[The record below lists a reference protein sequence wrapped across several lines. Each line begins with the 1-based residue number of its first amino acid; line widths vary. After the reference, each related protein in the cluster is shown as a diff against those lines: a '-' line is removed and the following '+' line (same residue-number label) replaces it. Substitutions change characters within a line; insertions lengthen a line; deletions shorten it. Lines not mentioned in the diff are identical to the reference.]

1 MGPAV
6 PLNTIPPLLETLI
19 ITFLSS
25 DAYTLT
31 HPACNSEEEANV
43 KAFNEE
49 IKKFESNESTPFLEY
64 KQSFENL
71 LKSLAGSDEKVL
83 KLQQE
88 LDNAGGIDKMYDSL
102 LDMHIIKNQKNG
114 LAKYVNLLN
123 DPAGF
128 SEHIDRNFEWMKKM
142 YNNKEDQYKKI
153 VNTEFTNIERNEIL
167 AHLADQGIFVDL
179 DEFAKWIEDSNYLPE
194 YFIDGP
200 KGMIINKDTI
210 LYQEYIEA
218 FVLAT
223 QAHQNPP
230 AGNPTSDKQ
239 KMDARIEE
247 LEQKKN
253 EKLGEAKTR
262 YDKNLKDEFGF
273 TEEEY
278 AQRNVQDSGEEEK
291 DKENRKKLEEEKVY
305 LDKAISILDGKDPIQ
320 AIAVRETAVAR
331 GYLTKELYLQAQNS
345 IAQNDATYDLFTE
358 KFRSYDSSID
368 ELDREEGAVAS
379 TLLPSL
385 FNDRLAEIE
394 AELSKPPVGPST
406 FDFKGTKQYKIYQE
420 EISAITAQYDGY
432 IQEVKDEYKAMGVD
446 ENTVIEYST
455 QTPFDELPIELQ
467 NELTPLFEA
476 HLKFTGEDNPE
487 KFELIRTNWLES
499 QGTIIN
505 AFNEKAK
512 AEVRARAQRLAKP
525 PVLRFSGIKLKIDN
539 NPTGND
545 LNTIHTALTKILK
558 DGAYADK
565 GEVFQLTPE
574 DISNI
579 KADIE
584 DIEGYLDARAKTYE
598 PQSVLHEIVKIIED
612 NVLNRKSEIEDV
624 TDEEGN
630 KLGRR
635 FVGSSPTAPLPLR
648 ATQIAQEVEVALLGK
663 EPFLF
668 KSLKNGT
675 MQALFNEIFNNPAF
689 ESKDKLGDF
698 MTAFERESKT
708 HWKVFNSEKKLAAL
722 RESLEKN
729 PTVENL
735 EKTVQRLAF
744 EEWSNAGTKIDK
756 LIRIFLT
763 PAVGTKGFMQVKWNK
778 DDMSKEAFDALFG
791 TTGIISKFRNGI
803 IDGQYTILSENV
815 TVFDKSLRESG
826 ITGELDLLAIDKDGN
841 VMIVDIKTGK
851 ENNWKAFGSGT
862 LSDKQTNY
870 RAQQSIYRN
879 LFYNMTGIMP
889 VEIGLMPLAIDV
901 TVDGYIK
908 SVKLASIVPKD
919 SDTIKLEYLPEVEQ
933 YGVTPIKPDLT
944 KVEVQQAGTE
954 VPVDTTETGIP
965 QADLTKTKLMDAV
978 GETVIYNGQTG
989 KLVLLD
995 DGVYALEVEADE
1007 KVTTLQDVSEE
1018 EYNNF
1023 IDKGLVSQD
1032 RINSIA
1038 GKVKNKENLSQ
1049 KEIAI
1054 FNDKTSEIN
1063 KRLTELAA
1071 LEGAKPATAPVSDK
1085 KADIERRRLKELS
1098 DYDSTF
1104 GEEGDLL
1111 FQGIETPSGIE
1122 NTKEYKNNVKEI
1134 NAKFDAE
1141 LAALESQPTKKVKK
1155 LIDIMYKMQS
1165 VKDGSLSVSNVGVS
1179 LITPIKAIGQVATV
1193 NNAVV
1198 DAAFNDATE
1207 KTATINGVRYRVNR
1221 NSTGNIISLSYNIN
1235 DKRITEIESETKKLS
1250 ERNSK
1255 RRAEVK
1261 NPSDAVG
1268 KYLGDNSSRIN
1279 SLIRLI
1285 AEDEIKLK
1293 ALNAERLA
1301 LVENNIER
1309 TIKGDNANDYIFA
1322 LNQLPNSFQKG
1333 HKTKSK
1339 SVQKAELKD
1348 VDRLSLSQATSE
1360 KITEILETDFPE
1372 AVNTLIEE
1380 GIGSVSAADL
1390 LKITLWAQQTISD
1403 LEQLG
1408 FTVINR
1414 GDLVDDITNQINAI
1428 NDLLNDI
1435 NLIKLTK
1442 DGRIS
1447 KVQRKQVKE
1456 AFGPTR
1462 KEISDRTSLPPVQ
1475 EPASRQTEGVL
1486 RSATEEE
1493 LRELVK
1499 QVRGGTDIGLESL
1512 MEEVVDETNPFIT
1525 AMINTKDLEELD
1537 VAYTK
1542 AVVEASKEGSTLD
1555 MDNVTK
1561 VYDQRKIDL
1570 QTVVSSDNLK
1580 AGSEHL
1586 ISIVPIFTEGSGEI
1600 VLVKSVK
1607 NGITT
1612 VQDLQTKKTKE
1623 FTEEELKQSFEKTNK
1638 EATEMGTETIITEED
1653 KTNSEESAKTFK
1665 EFLDDKE
1672 LIAKLKEE
1680 GKNTSAADV
1689 FNKLIDKS
1697 KLC

>member
-1 MGPAV
+1 MRFMQDPSQFKEGTEEFKKATIYNAAYQQSLTNLVFLQGSFDDNVNRLNKMYQEMAKVDTIANSRFSDIANLVEADRLDNEINMLQTEVDSLARLEDPKAAV
-6 PLNTIPPLLETLI
+6 ETNQKRELLKSLRDFQEKQNNLLQEYVINKLQKEYVKKYMEENPSMT
-19 ITFLSS
+19 
-25 DAYTLT
+25 
-31 HPACNSEEEANV
+31 EEEANV
-43 KAFNEE
+43 KVYNEE
-49 IKKFESNESTPFLEY
+49 IKKFEDNESTPFLEY

-247 LEQKKN
+247 LEEKKI
-253 EKLGEAKTR
+253 EELGKAKTR

-432 IQEVKDEYKAMGVD
+432 IQEVRDEYKAMGVD
-446 ENTVIEYST
+446 ETTVVEYTT

-505 AFNEKAK
+505 AFNEKTK
-512 AEVRARAQRLAKP
+512 AEVRARAQRLAQP
-525 PVLRFSGIKLKIDN
+525 PVLRFSGIKVKIDVN
-539 NPTGND
+539 TSGND
-545 LNTIHTALTKILK
+545 LINIHTALTKILK
-558 DGAYADK
+558 DGEYKDGNK
-565 GEVFQLTPE
+565 VVQLTL
-574 DISNI
+574 DNIINI
-579 KADIE
+579 KADIA
-584 DIEGYLDARAKTYE
+584 DIEGYLDARAKTYKPKSLAE
-598 PQSVLHEIVKIIED
+598 ETIKNIVDNII
-612 NVLNRKSEIEDV
+612 NRRGEVEDV
-624 TDEEGN
+624 YDENGN
-630 KLGRR
+630 KTGRR
-635 FVGSSPTAPLPLR
+635 FIDSAPNAPAPLR
-648 ATQIAQEVEVALLGK
+648 ATQIAQEVEVELLGK
-663 EPFLF
+663 EPFMY
-668 KSLKNGT
+668 KPLKDGKI
-675 MQALFNEIFNNPAF
+675 QAVFNKFFNDPSF
-689 ESKDKLGDF
+689 QSTDKLGDF
-698 MTAFERESKT
+698 MNAFEREANKN
-708 HWKVFNSEKKLAAL
+708 WKAFASEKKLAAL

-735 EKTVQRLAF
+735 EKTIQRLAF
-744 EEWSNAGTKIDK
+744 KESTDAGNIIDNH
-756 LIRIFLT
+756 IRTFLT
-763 PAVGTKGFMQVKWNK
+763 PAVGATGFMEVKWNK
-778 DDMSKEAFDALFG
+778 DEMSKEAFDALFG
-791 TTGIISKFRNGI
+791 STGIITKFRNGI

-889 VEIGLMPLAIDV
+889 TKIGLMPLAIKTDI
-901 TVDGYIK
+901 DGYIET
-908 SVKLASIVPKD
+908 VKVAPILPKD
-919 SDTIKLEYLPEVEQ
+919 SDTIELEYLPEVEQ

-944 KVEVQQAGTE
+944 KVEVQQPGTE
-954 VPVDTTETGIP
+954 VPIDTTETTIP
-965 QADLTKTKLMDAV
+965 QADLKKTKLIDNV

-989 KLVLLD
+989 KLTLLD
-995 DGVYALEVEADE
+995 DGVYALEVE
-1007 KVTTLQDVSEE
+1007 
-1018 EYNNF
+1018 
-1023 IDKGLVSQD
+1023 
-1032 RINSIA
+1032 
-1038 GKVKNKENLSQ
+1038 EN
-1049 KEIAI
+1049 
-1054 FNDKTSEIN
+1054 
-1063 KRLTELAA
+1063 
-1071 LEGAKPATAPVSDK
+1071 G
-1085 KADIERRRLKELS
+1085 
-1098 DYDSTF
+1098 
-1104 GEEGDLL
+1104 
-1111 FQGIETPSGIE
+1111 
-1122 NTKEYKNNVKEI
+1122 
-1134 NAKFDAE
+1134 
-1141 LAALESQPTKKVKK
+1141 VKK

-1165 VKDGSLSVSNVGVS
+1165 VKDGSLSVSNVGIS
-1179 LITPIKAIGQVATV
+1179 LITPIKAVGQVAIV
-1193 NNAVV
+1193 NNVVV
-1198 DAAFNDATE
+1198 DAAFNEVSE
-1207 KTATINGVRYRVNR
+1207 KTATINGVKYKVNR
-1221 NSTGNIISLSYNIN
+1221 NSTGNIVSLSYMIN
-1235 DKRITEIESETKKLS
+1235 DQKIAEIEVQTKELS
-1250 ERNSK
+1250 EKNS
-1255 RRAEVK
+1255 RRRSEVK
-1261 NPSDAVG
+1261 DT
-1268 KYLGDNSSRIN
+1268 LGPKRD

-1285 AEDEIKLK
+1285 AQDEIKLK

-1309 TIKGDNANDYIFA
+1309 TVRGENANDYIFA
-1322 LNQLPNSFQKG
+1322 LNRLPNSFQKG

-1339 SVQKAELKD
+1339 AVQKAELRD
-1348 VDRLSLSQATSE
+1348 IDRLSLSQATAE

-1380 GIGSVSAADL
+1380 GIGSVSSADL
-1390 LKITLWAQQTISD
+1390 LKIRSWAQQTISD

-1414 GDLVDDITNQINAI
+1414 GDLVDDIDNQISAI

-1435 NLIKLTK
+1435 NLIKLNK

-1456 AFGPTR
+1456 TFGPTR
-1462 KEISDRTSLPPVQ
+1462 KEISDRPNVPTVQ
-1475 EPASRQTEGVL
+1475 EPTRGQTERVL

-1493 LRELVK
+1493 LREFVK
-1499 QVRGGTDIGLESL
+1499 QARGGKDIAVESL
-1512 MEEVVDETNPFIT
+1512 MEEVVEETNPFIT
-1525 AMINTKDLEELD
+1525 AMINAKDLEELD
-1537 VAYTK
+1537 AANSK
-1542 AVVEASKEGSTLD
+1542 AIVEASKEGSTLD
-1555 MDNVTK
+1555 LGNVAK

-1580 AGSEHL
+1580 AGSEYL

-1607 NGITT
+1607 NGVTT

-1653 KTNSEESAKTFK
+1653 KTNSEESAKQYD
-1665 EFLDDKE
+1665 EFAKNSE
-1672 LIAKLKEE
+1672 EIAKLEKEADD
-1680 GKNTSAADV
+1680 TSATDLL
-1689 FNKLIDKS
+1689 NKLIDNS